1 MVQFFCFLLSF
12 FSVQRPGGR
21 GLGGRVQSGD
31 DLSVACGDSSP
42 SQGEP
47 RGVRRSQCLPLLR
60 GGAERSE
67 AERFRRAAAAGMTS
81 QALRASSPLQGEPRG
96 VRRSQCLPLLRG
108 GAERSEAERFRRV
121 AAAGRPLRRCAPAPL
136 RKGSQGAYRNF
147 LLQFLQKEKRGYPLL
162 AVHGADDV
170 ANTTCA
176 LILAQLAVK
185 RKKFYWNLTF
195 FDFSWYMSHG
205 I

>member
-12 FSVQRPGGR
+12 FYVQRPGGR
-21 GLGGRVQSGD
+21 GLGGDRGRLGAAAAGMTSQA
-31 DLSVACGDSSP
+31 LRASSP

-47 RGVRRSQCLPLLR
+47 REVRRSQCLPLLR

-67 AERFRRAAAAGMTS
+67 AERFRRAAAAG
-81 QALRASSPLQGEPRG
+81 
-96 VRRSQCLPLLRG
+96 
-108 GAERSEAERFRRV
+108 
-121 AAAGRPLRRCAPAPL
+121 RPLRRCAPAPL
-136 RKGSQGAYRNF
+136 RKGSQGACRNF

-195 FDFSWYMSHG
+195 FDFSWYMGHG
-205 I
+205 STFGEKMQ

>member
-12 FSVQRPGGR
+12 FYVQRPGGR

-42 SQGEP
+42 D
-47 RGVRRSQCLPLLR
+47 RGAFSFRC
-60 GGAERSE
+60 GGGNLSG
-67 AERFRRAAAAGMTS
+67 AA
-81 QALRASSPLQGEPRG
+81 
-96 VRRSQCLPLLRG
+96 
-108 GAERSEAERFRRV
+108 
-121 AAAGRPLRRCAPAPL
+121 APAPL

-170 ANTTCA
+170 ANTICA

-195 FDFSWYMSHG
+195 FDFSWYMGHG
-205 I
+205 STFGEKMQ

>member
-12 FSVQRPGGR
+12 FYVQRPGGR

-42 SQGEP
+42 D
-47 RGVRRSQCLPLLR
+47 RGAFGRC
-60 GGAERSE
+60 GGDDLSG
-67 AERFRRAAAAGMTS
+67 AA
-81 QALRASSPLQGEPRG
+81 
-96 VRRSQCLPLLRG
+96 
-108 GAERSEAERFRRV
+108 
-121 AAAGRPLRRCAPAPL
+121 APAPL

-170 ANTTCA
+170 ANTICA

-195 FDFSWYMSHG
+195 FDFSWYMGHG
-205 I
+205 STFGKKMQ

>member
-12 FSVQRPGGR
+12 FYVQRPGGR

-31 DLSVACGDSSP
+31 DLSVACGASSP

-67 AERFRRAAAAGMTS
+67 AERFRRAAAAG
-81 QALRASSPLQGEPRG
+81 
-96 VRRSQCLPLLRG
+96 
-108 GAERSEAERFRRV
+108 
-121 AAAGRPLRRCAPAPL
+121 RPLRRCAPAPL
-136 RKGSQGAYRNF
+136 RKGSQGSYRNF

-195 FDFSWYMSHG
+195 FDFSWYMAMAFEPL
-205 I
+205 

>member
-1 MVQFFCFLLSF
+1 MYGSIFLFSSF
-12 FSVQRPGGR
+12 VFLCATAGGPGFRGDRGR
-21 GLGGRVQSGD
+21 LG
-31 DLSVACGDSSP
+31 
-42 SQGEP
+42 
-47 RGVRRSQCLPLLR
+47 
-60 GGAERSE
+60 
-67 AERFRRAAAAGMTS
+67 AAAAGPTS
-81 QALRASSPLQGEPRG
+81 QALRASSPSQGEPRG

-121 AAAGRPLRRCAPAPL
+121 AAAGATSQALRRQLPL

-205 I
+205 V

>member
-1 MVQFFCFLLSF
+1 MGAFFIRCGGSNLSGAARQLPLTRGGFLL
-12 FSVQRPGGR
+12 G
-21 GLGGRVQSGD
+21 
-31 DLSVACGDSSP
+31 
-42 SQGEP
+42 
-47 RGVRRSQCLPLLR
+47 LPLLR

-67 AERFRRAAAAGMTS
+67 AERFRRA
-81 QALRASSPLQGEPRG
+81 
-96 VRRSQCLPLLRG
+96 
-108 GAERSEAERFRRV
+108 

-136 RKGSQGAYRNF
+136 RKGSQGAYRSF

-170 ANTTCA
+170 ANTICA

-195 FDFSWYMSHG
+195 FDFSWYMGHG
-205 I
+205 STFGEKMQ

>member
-12 FSVQRPGGR
+12 FYVQRPGGR

-81 QALRASSPLQGEPRG
+81 QALRASSPSQGEPR
-96 VRRSQCLPLLRG
+96 
-108 GAERSEAERFRRV
+108 
-121 AAAGRPLRRCAPAPL
+121 
-136 RKGSQGAYRNF
+136 AYRNF

-205 I
+205 V

>member
-12 FSVQRPGGR
+12 FYVQRPGGR

-31 DLSVACGDSSP
+31 DLSVACGDSSPGRGAFSFRCGGATSQALRASSP

-67 AERFRRAAAAGMTS
+67 AERFRRA
-81 QALRASSPLQGEPRG
+81 
-96 VRRSQCLPLLRG
+96 
-108 GAERSEAERFRRV
+108 

-195 FDFSWYMSHG
+195 FDFSWYMSHVV
-205 I
+205 

>member
-12 FSVQRPGGR
+12 FYVQRPGGPGFR
-21 GLGGRVQSGD
+21 GKGAIGGRPLSRLRRQLPWEGSLFFPLRRG
-31 DLSVACGDSSP
+31 DLSGAARQLPFARGAK
-42 SQGEP
+42 G
-47 RGVRRSQCLPLLR
+47 GVRRSQCLPLLR

-67 AERFRRAAAAGMTS
+67 AERFRRAAAAG
-81 QALRASSPLQGEPRG
+81 
-96 VRRSQCLPLLRG
+96 
-108 GAERSEAERFRRV
+108 
-121 AAAGRPLRRCAPAPL
+121 RPLRRCAPAPL
-136 RKGSQGAYRNF
+136 RKGSQGACRNF

-195 FDFSWYMSHG
+195 FDFSWYMSHCSTFG
-205 I
+205 GKMQ

>member
-12 FSVQRPGGR
+12 FYVQRPGGR

-81 QALRASSPLQGEPRG
+81 QALRASSPSQGEPRG

-108 GAERSEAERFRRV
+108 GAERSEAERFRRA
-121 AAAGRPLRRCAPAPL
+121 AAAGATSQALRRQLPFARGA
-136 RKGSQGAYRNF
+136 KGPTGISFCSSCR
-147 LLQFLQKEKRGYPLL
+147 
-162 AVHGADDV
+162 
-170 ANTTCA
+170 
-176 LILAQLAVK
+176 
-185 RKKFYWNLTF
+185 RKKEGTLFWQF
-195 FDFSWYMSHG
+195 MG
-205 I
+205 RMM

>member
-12 FSVQRPGGR
+12 FYVQRPGGR
-21 GLGGRVQSGD
+21 GLGGTEGGLGPLRRGRP
-31 DLSVACGDSSP
+31 LRRCGASSP
-42 SQGEP
+42 S
-47 RGVRRSQCLPLLR
+47 
-60 GGAERSE
+60 
-67 AERFRRAAAAGMTS
+67 
-81 QALRASSPLQGEPRG
+81 QGEPRG

-170 ANTTCA
+170 ANTICA

-195 FDFSWYMSHG
+195 FDFSWYMGHG
-205 I
+205 STFGEKMQ

>member
-12 FSVQRPGGR
+12 FYVQRPGGR

-81 QALRASSPLQGEPRG
+81 QALRASSPSQGEPRG
-96 VRRSQCLPLLRG
+96 LQEFPSAVP
-108 GAERSEAERFRRV
+108 AEGKKRV
-121 AAAGRPLRRCAPAPL
+121 P
-136 RKGSQGAYRNF
+136 SFF

-205 I
+205 V

>member
-12 FSVQRPGGR
+12 FYVQRPGGR

-31 DLSVACGDSSP
+31 DLSGACGDSSP

-67 AERFRRAAAAGMTS
+67 AERFRRAAAAGTTS
-81 QALRASSPLQGEPRG
+81 QSP
-96 VRRSQCLPLLRG
+96 
-108 GAERSEAERFRRV
+108 
-121 AAAGRPLRRCAPAPL
+121 AATAPL

-195 FDFSWYMSHG
+195 FDFSWYMGHG

>member
-1 MVQFFCFLLSF
+1 MRQTRPSTL
-12 FSVQRPGGR
+12 FSPIF
-21 GLGGRVQSGD
+21 SGKTEKIGP
-31 DLSVACGDSSP
+31 LETYSSCK
-42 SQGEP
+42 SD
-47 RGVRRSQCLPLLR
+47 
-60 GGAERSE
+60 A
-67 AERFRRAAAAGMTS
+67 TS
-81 QALRASSPLQGEPRG
+81 QSP
-96 VRRSQCLPLLRG
+96 
-108 GAERSEAERFRRV
+108 
-121 AAAGRPLRRCAPAPL
+121 AATAPL

-176 LILAQLAVK
+176 FILAQLAVK

-205 I
+205 V

>member
-12 FSVQRPGGR
+12 FYVQRPGGR
-21 GLGGRVQSGD
+21 GLGGTEGGLGPLRRGRP
-31 DLSVACGDSSP
+31 LRRCAPAPLRKG
-42 SQGEP
+42 SQG
-47 RGVRRSQCLPLLR
+47 
-60 GGAERSE
+60 
-67 AERFRRAAAAGMTS
+67 
-81 QALRASSPLQGEPRG
+81 G

-121 AAAGRPLRRCAPAPL
+121 AAAGRPLRRCATAPL

-195 FDFSWYMSHG
+195 FDFSWYMSHDV
-205 I
+205 

>member
-1 MVQFFCFLLSF
+1 M
-12 FSVQRPGGR
+12 QRPGGR

-67 AERFRRAAAAGMTS
+67 AERFRRAAAAGATS
-81 QALRASSPLQGEPRG
+81 QALRRQLPFARG
-96 VRRSQCLPLLRG
+96 AKG
-108 GAERSEAERFRRV
+108 GDSV
-121 AAAGRPLRRCAPAPL
+121 GAGWC
-136 RKGSQGAYRNF
+136 
-147 LLQFLQKEKRGYPLL
+147 
-162 AVHGADDV
+162 V
-170 ANTTCA
+170 ANATA
-176 LILAQLAVK
+176 ADILAYLAVK
-185 RKKFYWNLTF
+185 GKKFYWNLTF

-205 I
+205 V

>member
-1 MVQFFCFLLSF
+1 MYGSIFLFSSF
-12 FSVQRPGGR
+12 VFLCATAGGPGFRGDRGR
-21 GLGGRVQSGD
+21 LG
-31 DLSVACGDSSP
+31 
-42 SQGEP
+42 
-47 RGVRRSQCLPLLR
+47 
-60 GGAERSE
+60 
-67 AERFRRAAAAGMTS
+67 AAAAGPTS
-81 QALRASSPLQGEPRG
+81 QALRASSPSQGEPRG

-121 AAAGRPLRRCAPAPL
+121 AAAGMTSQALRDSSP
-136 RKGSQGAYRNF
+136 SQGEPRG
-147 LLQFLQKEKRGYPLL
+147 LQEFPSAVPAEEKRGYPLL

-205 I
+205 V

>member
-1 MVQFFCFLLSF
+1 MIAEYLDRSSLVARMKYYEEHTTEESGEHYAYSVALREIRNAPAADVAEVRHGRWIHHEDGVFTRQLLL
-12 FSVQRPGGR
+12 QTMR
-21 GLGGRVQSGD
+21 GKDGWCSRMSGLRFESMAD
-31 DLSVACGDSSP
+31 MPPRMRELYAMQQIDLS
-42 SQGEP
+42 
-47 RGVRRSQCLPLLR
+47 
-60 GGAERSE
+60 GA
-67 AERFRRAAAAGMTS
+67 A
-81 QALRASSPLQGEPRG
+81 
-96 VRRSQCLPLLRG
+96 
-108 GAERSEAERFRRV
+108 
-121 AAAGRPLRRCAPAPL
+121 APAPL

-205 I
+205 V